1 LHEFSCGGKSGV
13 EIARSLFV
21 VLGELVQQ
29 RVPRHARRI
38 GRQVREGLFHLLPG
52 HADLLRL
59 EADACV
65 PDDRGCAFGIV
76 ALDMSHQHDTETD
89 GFAVNKTLS
98 ARFFDGPREDVL
110 RAAIEAGLRM
120 GREALGEL
128 RANLENLD
136 ERVKPLRADG
146 RRLIAQS
153 FKRVAGGSFEVL
165 IPLSVDAGF
174 VSDLPI
180 VERRMAAKDFGG
192 TGPVHPRRRC
202 GEQIGVEDKLQRDWR
217 LPLGDACTVVK
228 GPGCAGETGIVRGRA
243 QDLRQWSARHLGKEF
258 CRIHRNPTA

>member
-1 LHEFSCGGKSGV
+1 
-13 EIARSLFV
+13 
-21 VLGELVQQ
+21 
-29 RVPRHARRI
+29 
-38 GRQVREGLFHLLPG
+38 
-52 HADLLRL
+52 LLRL

-65 PDDRGCAFGIV
+65 PDDRGGAFGIV
-76 ALDMSHQHDTETD
+76 ALDMSHQHDNEID

-128 RANLENLD
+128 RAHLENLD

-165 IPLSVDAGF
+165 NPTECRCRFRVRPSNRKRRMLQRISAAPARFIRAGAAASGSVSRTSFSRIGASRSGMRAPLSKVQA
-174 VSDLPI
+174 
-180 VERRMAAKDFGG
+180 
-192 TGPVHPRRRC
+192 
-202 GEQIGVEDKLQRDWR
+202 
-217 LPLGDACTVVK
+217 
-228 GPGCAGETGIVRGRA
+228 VR
-243 QDLRQWSARHLGKEF
+243 
-258 CRIHRNPTA
+258 